1 MYIQDTKSNF
11 KNKIQKF
18 ITVPLIVSSIMLG
31 CTSIQKKEE
40 VKIHNVKN
48 AISFVKID
56 EHNKILR
63 NAMLMTNVNG
73 NNFHY
78 VKEYSQENTPRD
90 LKVKRK
96 INVHDTLSFITR
108 ATQDNFI
115 YVSDQDNGIKGYV
128 TLYSEHMN
136 TSIYSYIKNE
146 NISLIST
153 SLGELMIKVYSK
165 EVPEEVKLFYNKVVS
180 ESVISFLYSTKHLTK
195 KESEKIIEKIWEY

>member
-1 MYIQDTKSNF
+1 MHIQDTKSNF

-73 NNFHY
+73 KNFHY
-78 VKEYSQENTPRD
+78 VKEYSQITPKE
-90 LKVKRK
+90 LKIKRK

-128 TLYSEHMN
+128 TLYSEHIN
-136 TSIYSYIKNE
+136 TSIYSYIKND

-153 SLGELMIKVYSK
+153 KIGELMIKVYSP

-195 KESEKIIEKIWEY
+195 KESEKIVEKIWEY

>member
-1 MYIQDTKSNF
+1 MNIQKGKFNF
-11 KNKIQKF
+11 KREIQRF
-18 ITVPLIVSSIMLG
+18 IMVPLIASSIMLS
-31 CTSIQKKEE
+31 CTSITKKEE
-40 VKIHNVKN
+40 IKIHNIKN
-48 AISFVKID
+48 AISFVKN
-56 EHNKILR
+56 EGHTRILK

-128 TLYSEHMN
+128 TLYLEHLN
-136 TSIYSYIKNE
+136 TPTYSYIKNE

-153 SLGELMIKVYSK
+153 SIGELMIKVYSQ
-165 EVPEEVKLFYNKVVS
+165 EVPEEVKQYYNKVIS

-195 KESEKIIEKIWEY
+195 TESEKVINEIWKN

>member
-1 MYIQDTKSNF
+1 MHIQDTKSNF

-18 ITVPLIVSSIMLG
+18 ITIPLIVSSIMLG

-73 NNFHY
+73 KNFHY
-78 VKEYSQENTPRD
+78 VKEYSQITPKE
-90 LKVKRK
+90 LKIKRK

-128 TLYSEHMN
+128 TLYSEHIN

-165 EVPEEVKLFYNKVVS
+165 EVPEEVKQYYNKVVS

>member
-1 MYIQDTKSNF
+1 MHIQDTKSNF

-18 ITVPLIVSSIMLG
+18 ITIPLIVSSIMLG
-31 CTSIQKKEE
+31 CTSIPKKEE

-48 AISFVKID
+48 AISFVKN
-56 EHNKILR
+56 EGHTRILK

-78 VKEYSQENTPRD
+78 VKEYSQITPKE
-90 LKVKRK
+90 LKIKRK
-96 INVHDTLSFITR
+96 INVHDILSFITR

-136 TSIYSYIKNE
+136 ISIYSYIKNE

-165 EVPEEVKLFYNKVVS
+165 EVPEEVKQFYNKVVS
-180 ESVISFLYSTKHLTK
+180 ESVISFLYSTKHLNK
-195 KESEKIIEKIWEY
+195 KESENIIKKIWEY

>member
-1 MYIQDTKSNF
+1 MHIQDTKSNF

-18 ITVPLIVSSIMLG
+18 IIIPLIVSSIMLG

-73 NNFHY
+73 KNFHY
-78 VKEYSQENTPRD
+78 VKEYSQITPKE
-90 LKVKRK
+90 LKIKRK

-128 TLYSEHMN
+128 TLYSEHIN
-136 TSIYSYIKNE
+136 TSIYSYIKND

-153 SLGELMIKVYSK
+153 KIGELMIKVYSK
-165 EVPEEVKLFYNKVVS
+165 EVPKEVKLFYNKVVS

-195 KESEKIIEKIWEY
+195 KESEKIVEKIWEY

>member
-18 ITVPLIVSSIMLG
+18 IIIPLIVSSIMLG

-73 NNFHY
+73 KNFHY
-78 VKEYSQENTPRD
+78 VKEYSQITPKE
-90 LKVKRK
+90 LKIKRK

-128 TLYSEHMN
+128 TLYSEHIN

-165 EVPEEVKLFYNKVVS
+165 EVPKEVKLFYNKVVS

-195 KESEKIIEKIWEY
+195 KESEKIVEKIWEY